1 MAAGTAYLDAVKKK
15 IRSLQEQAD
24 NAESRI
30 QRLQEELES
39 ERAARQSV
47 SYDNDLSALAGPTAA
62 FSHQIKSK
70 VENDKKNHSKF
81 VYTTFSSLESY
92 NAVIDCVLPLNGW
105 WCFLTGGVLLSLNN
119 ALL

>member
-1 MAAGTAYLDAVKKK
+1 MLYWSAVTPRDTPSKQTAEFVMAAGTAYLDAVKKK

-47 SYDNDLSALAGPTAA
+47 SLR
-62 FSHQIKSK
+62 
-70 VENDKKNHSKF
+70 
-81 VYTTFSSLESY
+81 
-92 NAVIDCVLPLNGW
+92 
-105 WCFLTGGVLLSLNN
+105 
-119 ALL
+119 

>member
-1 MAAGTAYLDAVKKK
+1 MLYWSAVTPRDTPSKQTAEFVMAAGTAYLDAVKTK

-47 SYDNDLSALAGPTAA
+47 SLR
-62 FSHQIKSK
+62 
-70 VENDKKNHSKF
+70 
-81 VYTTFSSLESY
+81 
-92 NAVIDCVLPLNGW
+92 
-105 WCFLTGGVLLSLNN
+105 
-119 ALL
+119 